1 MTPNEARAALI
12 TRILS
17 VGAIPDDQIDFDNG
31 ETFNVPSTNVS
42 IWARVSIRFN
52 GRNRESM
59 GGRSVSRKYKRVGIA
74 TIQVFT
80 PVTDGEYYNDLAC
93 AEYEAALTDLAD
105 DRPLY
110 YGGTP
115 SGGDIRID
123 TVGRDGAWYGQNVVI
138 PVWVDE
144 CLEGA

>member
-1 MTPNEARAALI
+1 MTPNEARAAIIL
-12 TRILS
+12 RILS
-17 VGAIPDDQIDFDNG
+17 VGSIPDDQIDFDNG
-31 ETFNVPSTNVS
+31 ETFNVPSTDVN

-52 GRNRESM
+52 ARNRVSI
-59 GGRSVSRKYKRVGIA
+59 GGRAVNRKYTRVGIA

-80 PVTDGEYYNDLAC
+80 PVTNGEYLNDLTC

-110 YGGTP
+110 YGGVP

-138 PVWVDE
+138 PFWVDE
-144 CLEGA
+144 CLDGA